1 MELHTYRIEVNGT
14 KFLSSSFLAS
24 LYPFHFHFHFH
35 FHLLPNSFLSNI
47 ILVLPLEEVLD
58 LFETL

>member
-24 LYPFHFHFHFH
+24 LYPFHFHFH
-35 FHLLPNSFLSNI
+35 LLPNSFLSNI